1 MNHVDLIGNIA
12 TEIKLQYNND
22 GKPWCAFN
30 LGYTRRKPGG
40 DQRCFVGVICFGQLA
55 ENVSKY
61 CAKGRQVAVSG
72 ELEVINNK
80 REDGSYNTQTRII
93 AQAIDFLGQ
102 GVNKG

>member
-12 TEIKLQYNND
+12 TDVKLQYNSD
-22 GKPWCAFN
+22 GKPWAAFN

-40 DQRCFVGVICFGQLA
+40 DQSCFVGVICFGQLA

-61 CAKGRQVAVSG
+61 CAKGRQLAVSG
-72 ELEVINNK
+72 ELEVTNTK
-80 REDGSYNTQTRII
+80 RDDGGYTTQARII

-102 GVNKG
+102 SDKR